1 MDGWRRDVIRA
12 DDERL
17 LGRRPDMIYS
27 YGCEVRARMQICLDR
42 QARRAARRTQ
52 SSDRVCVSPSV
63 KAPALYILY
72 SRCKATTR
80 FLACTTLSV

>member
-42 QARRAARRTQ
+42 QAGARRVE
-52 SSDRVCVSPSV
+52 R
-63 KAPALYILY
+63 
-72 SRCKATTR
+72 SRATV
-80 FLACTTLSV
+80 FAYPLP